1 MYTVCIAMKLCSVA
15 LLASLLAP
23 VSYSQ
28 TSKKISMQPFGTTPG
43 GEQARLYTL
52 TNKNGMIVKITNY
65 GGTVTTIMAPDRH
78 KHMDDIVLGFDNLH
92 DYLTLAQTAYYGALI
107 GRYGNRLAKGTF
119 KLDGKTYHI
128 PVNDHGQMLHGGPN
142 SFNTKIWESKDV
154 SGADGEALELKYVSP
169 DGENGFPGTL
179 TTVVRYTL
187 PADKNELRID
197 YTATTD
203 KDTVLNLTNHSY
215 FNLLGKGK
223 GDILGHKVVLEAD
236 KYTPVNDTLIPTGVI
251 APVAGTPLDFRK
263 STAVGARINDNFE
276 QLKLAKGYDFNFVLN
291 HSSAGTPQ
299 LAARVEEPTTGRVM
313 EVLTDQPGVQFY
325 SGNFLDGHP
334 FAYRSGLCLETQH
347 FPDSPNHPN
356 FPSAELKPGQTFRS
370 TTIYRFSTE

>member
-1 MYTVCIAMKLCSVA
+1 MKLCTVV
-15 LLASLLAP
+15 LLVSLLAP
-23 VSYSQ
+23 ASYSQ
-28 TSKKISMQPFGTTPG
+28 TSKNISMQPFGTMPG
-43 GEQARLYTL
+43 GQHAQLYTL
-52 TNKNGMIVKITNY
+52 TNKSGMIVKITNY

-78 KHMDDIVLGFDNLH
+78 KHMDDIVLGFDSLH
-92 DYLTLAQTAYYGALI
+92 DYVTLAQSAYYGALI
-107 GRYGNRLAKGTF
+107 GRYGNRIAKGMF

-142 SFNTKIWESKDV
+142 SFNTKIWNSKDV
-154 SGADGEALELKYVSP
+154 SGADGQALELKYVSP

-223 GDILGHKVVLEAD
+223 GDILSHKVVLEAD
-236 KYTPVNDTLIPTGVI
+236 KYTPVNETLIPTGEIV
-251 APVAGTPLDFRK
+251 PVAGTPLDFRK
-263 STAVGARINDNFE
+263 STAVGARINENFE
-276 QLKLAKGYDFNFVLN
+276 QLKRGKGYDFNFVLN
-291 HSSAGTPQ
+291 HSGSVTPQ